1 MNDIE
6 ILARTL
12 YGEARFGDAEDA
24 EAIANVVL
32 NRVGYR
38 NWPSTIGEVCLQPW
52 QFSCWLQHDDAHAAN
67 FRRLMA
73 AERGSNKWFDRCWTI
88 AELATTGALTDRT
101 RTSTHYH
108 TRAVAPKW
116 SKGKTP
122 TYETPAHVYFNNIDT
137 PAPTTAADALEVER
151 PIKDT
156 RTIISAATAALA
168 TVAGAIYESAQEV
181 IGEATSA
188 VAPLS
193 GIVGEG
199 TIRTLLFG
207 IALGGILAVVYA
219 RLDDR
224 RKGLR

>member
-1 MNDIE
+1 MTDLE

-12 YGEARFGDAEDA
+12 YGEARFNDLEDA
-24 EAIANVVL
+24 EAIANVIL

-38 NWPSTIGEVCLQPW
+38 NWPGTVGEVCLQPW
-52 QFSCWLQHDDAHAAN
+52 QFSCWLQHDEAHAAN
-67 FRRLMA
+67 FRRVMS
-73 AERGSNKWFDRCWTI
+73 AERGANKWFDQCWLT
-88 AELATTGALTDRT
+88 AERALSGALTDRT

-108 TRAVAPKW
+108 TRAVAPRW

-122 TYETPAHVYFNNIDT
+122 VFETHAHVYFNNIDT
-137 PAPTTAADALEVER
+137 PAPTTAAEALDVER
-151 PIKDT
+151 PITDT
-156 RTIISAATAALA
+156 RTMISATAAALA
-168 TVAGAIYESAQEV
+168 TVAGAVYESAQEV
-181 IGEATSA
+181 ITEATSA

-193 GIVGEG
+193 GLFGEG

-207 IALGGILAVVYA
+207 IALGGILAIVYA